1 MKRQSRAIAGVA
13 IMSVLLVFYFGLLVT
28 RAVALF
34 QTGTLLTISLGTAL
48 LVLPL
53 IGFWALGRELV
64 FGWSSNRLVGKL
76 DDEGL
81 IPEEE
86 IETLPSGRPIR
97 EQADLVFPKYRTEVE
112 ADETS
117 WTAWMRLGIIY
128 DACGDRKRARE
139 AIRRAISLERGTR

>member
-1 MKRQSRAIAGVA
+1 
-13 IMSVLLVFYFGLLVT
+13 MSVLLVFYFGLLVT

>member
-1 MKRQSRAIAGVA
+1 
-13 IMSVLLVFYFGLLVT
+13 MSVLLVFYFGLLVT
-28 RAVALF
+28 RAIALF

-64 FGWSSNRLVGKL
+64 FGWSSNRLVGRL

-97 EQADLVFPKYRTEVE
+97 EQADLIFPKYRAEVE
-112 ADETS
+112 SDESS

-128 DACGDRKRARE
+128 DACGDRRRARV
-139 AIRRAISLERGTR
+139 AIRRAIMLERGTR